1 LRMFWQQGQAA
12 SKAPK
17 QSMIRDENT
26 IRVIPTQAAPV
37 RVQVVGE
44 NSLDVLK
51 ARDISVAG
59 IGVQVDHDFN
69 GIGLD
74 EEIELVITLPNTK
87 TFLAKGVI
95 RHRNR
100 NLQGKT
106 HFGLEFVQI
115 TERCRELIRSYIR
128 QNFQLH

>member
-1 LRMFWQQGQAA
+1 MFWQQGQAA

-17 QSMIRDENT
+17 QSAVRDET
-26 IRVIPTQAAPV
+26 IIRVIPTQEAPV
-37 RVQVVGE
+37 QIQIVGE

-59 IGVQVDHDFN
+59 VGVQVTHDFN

-87 TFLAKGVI
+87 TFLAKGAI
-95 RHRNR
+95 RHRSR

-106 HFGLEFVQI
+106 HFGIEFVQI
-115 TERCRELIRSYIR
+115 TERCQNLIANYIR
-128 QNFQLH
+128 ENFQLD

>member
-1 LRMFWQQGQAA
+1 
-12 SKAPK
+12 
-17 QSMIRDENT
+17 
-26 IRVIPTQAAPV
+26 
-37 RVQVVGE
+37 VVGE

-74 EEIELVITLPNTK
+74 EEIELVISLPNTK
-87 TFLAKGVI
+87 TFLAKGII

-100 NLQGKT
+100 NHQGKT

-128 QNFQLH
+128 QNFQLD

>member
-1 LRMFWQQGQAA
+1 MFWQQGQAA

-17 QSMIRDENT
+17 QAMIRDENT

-37 RVQVVGE
+37 QVQVVGE

-74 EEIELVITLPNTK
+74 EEIELVISLPNTK
-87 TFLAKGVI
+87 TFLAKGII

-128 QNFQLH
+128 QNFQLD

>member
-1 LRMFWQQGQAA
+1 MFWQQGQAA
-12 SKAPK
+12 SKASK
-17 QSMIRDENT
+17 QAMVRDENI

-37 RVQVVGE
+37 RVQIVGE

-51 ARDISVAG
+51 ARDISVQG
-59 IGVQVDHDFN
+59 IGVQVGHDFN
-69 GIGLD
+69 GIGIE

-87 TFLAKGVI
+87 TFLAKGAI
-95 RHRNR
+95 RHRSR

-115 TERCRELIRSYIR
+115 TERCRELIRNYIR
-128 QNFQLH
+128 QNFQLD

>member
-1 LRMFWQQGQAA
+1 MFWQHGQAA
-12 SKAPK
+12 TKDPRQA
-17 QSMIRDENT
+17 MIRDENV
-26 IRVIPTQAAPV
+26 IRVIPTQKAPV
-37 RVQVVGE
+37 QVQIVGE

-59 IGVQVDHDFN
+59 IGVQVSHDFN

-87 TFLAKGVI
+87 TFLAKGAI
-95 RHRNR
+95 RHRSR

-115 TERCRELIRSYIR
+115 TQRCQELIRCYIR
-128 QNFQLH
+128 ENFKLD